1 MKFMDVLSMNHA
13 AISLQ
18 KVCCKKLIIPM
29 QTFQSYAK
37 KMYCTVQK
45 GFYFSPADQ
54 LVSAGLQTMLD
65 HISDSLFLQFLA
77 NFAVLN
83 RISINMVLYQKRK
96 QVHLQTSSDD
106 PLHIDRLRCLMIP
119 IFILHMN
126 LGALI
131 SHY

>member
-13 AISLQ
+13 AVSLQ

-29 QTFQSYAK
+29 QTFQRYAK
-37 KMYCTVQK
+37 KMYCTVL
-45 GFYFSPADQ
+45 YFSPADQ

-65 HISDSLFLQFLA
+65 HISDSLLLQFLA

-83 RISINMVLYQKRK
+83 MIFINMVLYQKRK
-96 QVHLQTSSDD
+96 QVHLQTSSDN
-106 PLHIDRLRCLMIP
+106 PLHIDRLRSLMIP